1 MTDAG
6 PLADRAVLIAGGRIV
21 RIAPGGTIAAPRGA
35 LRVDGRGRFLLP
47 GLWDMHVHQTTV
59 AMRPGAEGAELLGGN
74 RRYFTELFLTNGI
87 TGVRDMAGELAEL
100 VRWKREVERGAVLGP
115 RLFVTGWKVAGEK
128 PVVPGAPWPVETPE
142 QVRRSIEMLK
152 AGGADF
158 VKLEAGVTPELY
170 PAVVEAS
177 RRAGLPFLG
186 HISIRMDPIE
196 ASRLGQRTI
205 EHLMGLPVAL
215 SRDRQ
220 RLRWWTTVLN
230 QPERLSRWE
239 RFLARIRPPP
249 TRAEVKRRTVA
260 SFDSVWADAVLGA
273 FVTNGTAQCPTL
285 VLERERA
292 GLGPVSSLGRPE
304 ERAVVPWT
312 ARRPGKPRP
321 AADAAADSAYFGLE
335 LTLVR
340 RMQRAGVTLLAGS
353 DTPTQAAV
361 PGFSLHDELELL
373 VAAGLSP
380 LQALAAATTAPARFL
395 GLADSLGTVEEG
407 KTADLL
413 LLDADPLMDI
423 RHTRRIRAVFARGR
437 LIDRAALDQLMADAD
452 SLAAGWRGLAGS
464 EE

>member
-1 MTDAG
+1 
-6 PLADRAVLIAGGRIV
+6 
-21 RIAPGGTIAAPRGA
+21 
-35 LRVDGRGRFLLP
+35 
-47 GLWDMHVHQTTV
+47 
-59 AMRPGAEGAELLGGN
+59 
-74 RRYFTELFLTNGI
+74 
-87 TGVRDMAGELAEL
+87 
-100 VRWKREVERGAVLGP
+100 
-115 RLFVTGWKVAGEK
+115 
-128 PVVPGAPWPVETPE
+128 
-142 QVRRSIEMLK
+142 
-152 AGGADF
+152 

-186 HISIRMDPIE
+186 HISIRMDPME

-215 SRDRQ
+215 SRDRE
-220 RLRWWTTVLN
+220 RVRWWTTVLN

-239 RFLARIRPPP
+239 RFLARLRPPP
-249 TRAEVKRRTVA
+249 SRAEVKRRTVA
-260 SFDSVWADAVLGA
+260 TFDSALADTLFGA
-273 FVTNGTAQCPTL
+273 FVTNGTAQCPTV

-292 GLGPVSSLGRPE
+292 GLGATSSLGRPE

-312 ARRPGKPRP
+312 VRHPGQPRP
-321 AADAAADSAYFGLE
+321 ATEVAADSAYFGLE

-340 RMQRAGVTLLAGS
+340 RMQRAGVTILAGT
-353 DTPTQAAV
+353 DTPAAALV

-413 LLDADPLMDI
+413 LLDADPLADI
-423 RHTRRIRAVFARGR
+423 RNTRRIRAVLSRGR
-437 LIDRAALDQLMADAD
+437 LLDRPALDRLMADAD
-452 SLAAGWRGLAGS
+452 SLAASWRGMEASGN
-464 EE
+464 